1 MLLFVLYTLADLTRQ
16 DSIGCCPLLLTLMD
30 GAQAVMVAWAQ
41 ATIPAK
47 IDGSQ
52 QPRPSGIE
60 SATLLGKNE
69 SAIDVVSRALAAI
82 SDPYVQLQSQT
93 KNI

>member
-1 MLLFVLYTLADLTRQ
+1 MMLTVV
-16 DSIGCCPLLLTLMD
+16 
-30 GAQAVMVAWAQ
+30 QAVMVAWAQ

-47 IDGSQ
+47 TDASQ
-52 QPRPSGIE
+52 QLSPTSIE
-60 SATLLGKNE
+60 SATLLGRNE
-69 SAIDVVSRALAAI
+69 SANAVVSRALAAI

>member
-1 MLLFVLYTLADLTRQ
+1 MGV
-16 DSIGCCPLLLTLMD
+16 
-30 GAQAVMVAWAQ
+30 QAVMVAWAQ

-47 IDGSQ
+47 TDASQ
-52 QPRPSGIE
+52 QLPPSGIE
-60 SATLLGKNE
+60 SATLLGRNE
-69 SAIDVVSRALAAI
+69 PASDVVSRALAAI